1 MTTTFPKRRPDNS
14 LAVAA
19 VFEVVQESGRD
30 VVADEVA
37 TYLNRNAFNDG
48 LVQLGSGPTV
58 RDLADGGVE
67 IVLDVPGTARHW
79 RQCLV
84 EIVTPLRSVS
94 SLRFVGFFDLV
105 GGRYH
110 RAASSQTD
118 SSPRPVAVLGLE
130 PAKDDSTCLPPIQPA
145 SHRHMKPTCSGP
157 EN

>member
-19 VFEVVQESGRD
+19 VFEVVHESGRD

-84 EIVTPLRSVS
+84 EIVTPLR
-94 SLRFVGFFDLV
+94 FVGFFDLV

-110 RAASSQTD
+110 RAASSKPD
-118 SSPRPVAVLGLE
+118 SWLRPVAVLGLE